1 MGCASR
7 WGDVGGLCGCG
18 RKWGERQS
26 SEARWGIHLCAR
38 VRCEIFLADMRAVD
52 MRVDLSRRDIGVAE
66 HLLDGSQIGPTFEQ
80 MGRKRMAQRLRMQVR
95 DADGKPGAR
104 DESCAGS
111 AGSILPPRTFR
122 NTAPLDFPRP
132 PSRIRRASS
141 RYIDSV
147 RSAAPEMG
155 ATRSLSPFPRMRR
168 YPSSSA
174 RSARFKPHASLAR
187 RPHP

>member
-66 HLLDGSQIGPTFEQ
+66 HLLDGVEVRAVLQQVGGEGVESPARATILC
-80 MGRKRMAQRLRMQVR
+80 RLCRV
-95 DADGKPGAR
+95 
-104 DESCAGS
+104 
-111 AGSILPPRTFR
+111 ILPPRTFR